1 MPDRAGAGSTARL
14 MGFRIPRQKPTGLG
28 SDAGRGCG
36 ARSPAWIST
45 GPATM
50 NLELSDDE
58 RGRIASAAEPQEIG
72 AKVSDQT
79 DTFKVKA
86 QALKLMVKTLTRDAA
101 LNAP

>member
-1 MPDRAGAGSTARL
+1 
-14 MGFRIPRQKPTGLG
+14 
-28 SDAGRGCG
+28 
-36 ARSPAWIST
+36 
-45 GPATM
+45 M
-50 NLELSDDE
+50 NLELSGDE